1 MLVMAQSK
9 TDKRTRWRIAAHI
22 RRVMHERE
30 WKAAD
35 VCRATGVA
43 ASNLSKLLAGEDD
56 RIGLDFVL
64 ALHRGLHIDANV
76 LLDHDPPHRFFLQ
89 GQLSGRPDEVPG
101 HARRGQ
107 PSGHTGQ
114 DSGSDEETML
124 ARPLSLPLPRKPES
138 G

>member
-22 RRVMHERE
+22 RRVMYERE

-76 LLDHDPPHRFFLQ
+76 LLDHDPPRRFFLQ
-89 GQLSGRPDEVPG
+89 GQLSGRLE
-101 HARRGQ
+101 GQ

-114 DSGSDEETML
+114 NSGSDEEPMM